1 MKKARRQ
8 MHERLS
14 AALAELG
21 QVKPSDFSREDEL
34 GRDLSFRVGLPYF
47 DRTLELFHRLS
58 RCDLGQASLAD
69 VAKLT
74 DDAARTLDQFH
85 RILSFTGEDLENP
98 RAARDLLIEEVCDS
112 FARISSDFERV
123 FIQPREGQHSST
135 IIALTVGLCTLAL
148 ALAAI
153 AYYSTHERTAAASI
167 LNAVHR
173 VRLL

>member
-14 AALAELG
+14 AALAELR

-69 VAKLT
+69 VANLT

-112 FARISSDFERV
+112 FAHISADFERV

-153 AYYSTHERTAAASI
+153 AYYSTHETTAADSI